1 MAMGHMQAHQIA
13 FARADVAIRAA
24 RALLYETVRA
34 AYADA
39 TANPELALELRV
51 RLREANIFTVRAARE
66 AVGLIFEMAG
76 SSAVYRGRPI
86 ERAFRDIN
94 TAANHTNYVE
104 SAYTAIGSYFLTRDR
119 EPGPEITGRPF
130 L

>member
-1 MAMGHMQAHQIA
+1 MGHMQAHQIA
-13 FARADVAIRAA
+13 FGRADVLIRAA
-24 RALLYETVRA
+24 RSLLHGTVRA
-34 AYADA
+34 AYEDA
-39 TANPELALELRV
+39 KAHSELALELRV

-86 ERAFRDIN
+86 EQAFRDIN
-94 TAANHTNYVE
+94 TAANHTNYAE

-119 EPGPEITGRPF
+119 AGGPEIAGRPF

>member
-1 MAMGHMQAHQIA
+1 M
-13 FARADVAIRAA
+13 RAA

-34 AYADA
+34 AYAEA
-39 TANPELALELRV
+39 KVQPELSLELRV
-51 RLREANIFTVRAARE
+51 RLREANLFSVRSAKE

-76 SSAVYRGRPI
+76 SSAVYRGRSI
-86 ERAFRDIN
+86 EQAFRDIN

-104 SAYTAIGSYFLTRDR
+104 TAYTAIGSYFLTRDR
-119 EPGPEITGRPF
+119 PGGPEIAGRPF